1 MTDRMVGSVLIRV
14 SWRLRWSPARVM
26 SRTHQGDEAMD
37 EAPNLKSELV
47 SVGFKKEKKK
57 TLTEEI

>member
-1 MTDRMVGSVLIRV
+1 MVQRAELAFALG
-14 SWRLRWSPARVM
+14 SPARVM

-57 TLTEEI
+57 TLTKEI